1 MRKPKTIGVG
11 YELKHE
17 LLPAVERVRESRHD
31 WWAVPE
37 RGLKGTAR
45 PSTRPGNESSPVRHG
60 LSLP

>member
-1 MRKPKTIGVG
+1 MNCCPQCAISWS
-11 YELKHE
+11 
-17 LLPAVERVRESRHD
+17 ERVRESRHD